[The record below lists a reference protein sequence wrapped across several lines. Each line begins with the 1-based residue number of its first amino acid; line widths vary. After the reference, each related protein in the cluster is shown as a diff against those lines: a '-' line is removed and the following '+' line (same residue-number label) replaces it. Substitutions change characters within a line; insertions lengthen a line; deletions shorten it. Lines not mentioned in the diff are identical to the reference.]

1 VVIVMGATWGTA
13 AGPVT
18 PRIRHARRL
27 FSGIPANYDLLAEAL
42 SFGQNGRWR
51 RFMVSR
57 VRDRLEPRPAR
68 PRVLDVATGP
78 AGVAIHLARTS
89 NADVVGLDQSPEMLG
104 AGVRNARE
112 AGLAGRVRFVLGHG
126 DRLPFPDDAFDAVM
140 FTYLLRY
147 VDDPPVAL
155 AELTR
160 VLKPGGT
167 LANLEFNLPRRPLWR
182 ALWLAYTRVG
192 LPLAGRIVS
201 KAWYEVGRFLGPNIS
216 AFYRRYPLADQL
228 AMWRAVGIPDARA
241 REMSLGGGVVIWG
254 SKR

>member
-1 VVIVMGATWGTA
+1 VVFDMGAAEGRSGA
-13 AGPVT
+13 VT
-18 PRIRHARRL
+18 PRIAHARRL
-27 FSGIPANYDLLAEAL
+27 FSGLPANYDLLAEIL

-57 VRDRLEPRPAR
+57 VRDQLEPRPLR

-89 NADVVGLDQSPEMLG
+89 NADVVGLDQSPQMLG
-104 AGVRNARE
+104 AGVRAVRE
-112 AGLAGRVRFVLGHG
+112 AELAGRIRFVLGHG
-126 DRLPFPDDAFDAVM
+126 DRLPFPDAAFDAVM

-167 LANLEFNLPRRPLWR
+167 LANLEFNVPRRPLWR
-182 ALWLAYTRVG
+182 ALWSLYTRVG
-192 LPLAGRIVS
+192 LPVAGRLVS
-201 KAWYEVGRFLGPNIS
+201 KAWYEVGRFLGPSIR
-216 AFYRRYPLADQL
+216 AFYRRHPLPDQL
-228 AMWRAVGIPDARA
+228 AMWRAAGVADVRA

-254 SKR
+254 TKR

>member
-1 VVIVMGATWGTA
+1 MGEAVA
-13 AGPVT
+13 ART
-18 PRIRHARRL
+18 RHARWL
-27 FSGIPANYDLLAEAL
+27 FSGIPASYDRLAELL

-51 RFMVSR
+51 RVMVAR
-57 VRDRLEPRPAR
+57 VRGGLAPSDGEAA
-68 PRVLDVATGP
+68 RVLDVASGP
-78 AGVAIHLARTS
+78 AGVALEMVRT
-89 NADVVGLDQSPEMLG
+89 APWTEVVGLDQSPQMLA
-104 AGVRNARE
+104 AGVDNVAR
-112 AGLAGRVRFVLGHG
+112 AGAAGRVRFVLGQG
-126 DRLPFPDDAFDAVM
+126 ERLPFPDDAFDAVM

-167 LANLEFNLPRRPLWR
+167 LANLEFNVPRRPLWR
-182 ALWLAYTRVG
+182 ALWFAYTRVG

-201 KAWYEVGRFLGPNIS
+201 RAWYEVGRFLGPSIS
-216 AFYRRYPLADQL
+216 SFCRRYPLPDQL
-228 AMWRAVGIPDARA
+228 GMWRAAGIPEARA